1 MSRAPFH
8 ILLVGGGRPD
18 RRSKH
23 SGLSLR
29 KEVSHNV
36 SRASLHIF
44 LVTVALLVTSMLGAG
59 LPDGP

>member
-1 MSRAPFH
+1 
-8 ILLVGGGRPD
+8 
-18 RRSKH
+18 
-23 SGLSLR
+23 
-29 KEVSHNV
+29 VSQNV